1 MISVLI
7 LLLFFVFVHC
17 QPIQQKRHFKVAI
30 QKEYYPSNHNSSVV
44 SFLAKQKQVAY
55 NHGSGYY
62 GEISI
67 GTPPQKFNVV
77 FDTGSSDLWV
87 VSSDCRVQACNNRQK
102 FDYQASQSYQQDDSD
117 SEDNMI
123 EVIYGTGSIQG
134 HLGKDMVRLANEQIQ
149 IQDQIMANA
158 LSISHD
164 FHGLPFHGIFGLGL
178 KGLVQE
184 PLFAIYSQHN
194 AGEIDF
200 GGIDRNRYEGELNY
214 VDAIDSS
221 YWMMAMDK
229 VQLGSDHTFDDRKGI
244 IDSGSTLIIMPQ
256 KDAKEYHKKVKGAFS
271 NGDGTWSLPCRYVD
285 QLQPLVIHP
294 NNIHCLSGIS
304 EQDIEETDTW
314 ILGDVFLKSFYTVF
328 DLGNKKIGFATA
340 KDDDTMQDAA
350 YKRIL
355 GLE

>member
-1 MISVLI
+1 
-7 LLLFFVFVHC
+7 
-17 QPIQQKRHFKVAI
+17 
-30 QKEYYPSNHNSSVV
+30 
-44 SFLAKQKQVAY
+44 
-55 NHGSGYY
+55 YY

-178 KGLVQE
+178 KGLASSRNYDPPFYAMVEQGLVQE

-285 QLQPLVIHP
+285 QLQPLVIQSDNVMLTIPPEKLFMAPTSP